1 MDVSIVLSSTG
12 VYQYH
17 ESCTANG
24 SQVRDWICALVEFIA
39 ETEITGVK
47 ISIGI

>member
-1 MDVSIVLSSTG
+1 MDVSIVLSSAG
-12 VYQYH
+12 VYQYR

-24 SQVRDWICALVEFIA
+24 SQIKGWFCALVEFIA

-47 ISIGI
+47 ISIEI